1 MLAENVCD
9 LIFTMCFVAD
19 GKNVY
24 LLIWNL
30 DKK

>member
-1 MLAENVCD
+1 MLAESVCD
-9 LIFTMCFVAD
+9 LILTMCFVAD
-19 GKNVY
+19 AKNVY